1 MCSLITENAKK
12 KQYLERATRAGLK
25 DEQLK
30 AMVDLLWDM
39 KISKK
44 VGTAKAKLVSE
55 LEEKK
60 MKKHLKIHFHN
71 STG

>member
-39 KISKK
+39 KMSKK
-44 VGTAKAKLVSE
+44 VGTAKAKLVRE
-55 LEEKK
+55 LGEKK
-60 MKKHLKIHFHN
+60 NEKNI
-71 STG
+71 